1 MTLEELL
8 LLDTPQL
15 REAVEANIE
24 RDPFAV
30 ALDKRLPHAAL
41 VATQVKYLQRARRKL
56 PAYYRARAIIPSLA
70 FEQSSS
76 EEAAGAKRWH
86 GSECL
91 DLTCGLGVDTM
102 LLASS
107 FDKVTSIE
115 RDPVLAEAA
124 RRNFARM
131 GITNVDVIC
140 AAAEEFVAAAD
151 ACGLRV
157 DLIYADPDRRST
169 DGRKLVL
176 PGECSPNVT
185 TLLPA
190 LHRMAGTIAFKL
202 SPLFDVAEAFRIFGS
217 DAAVEAV
224 SLGGECKEVLVESGE
239 TAGKGTVAA
248 NVIGIGR
255 AAYPADEAAGATTA
269 DFAPPYHYLFIPDAA
284 LRKARIVRR
293 YAVETMPGS
302 HAVSPE
308 GYVFTDNLPIGQPL
322 GHAYRIVSME
332 RYDPA
337 RLRKSLRNR
346 GIRSLKL
353 HVHNFPVKPAGII
366 GRLGIK
372 EGDAAEIAFIGA
384 GGELWAVELTPA
396 TPSGDR

>member
-8 LLDTPQL
+8 LLDTSAL

-56 PAYYRARAIIPSLA
+56 PSYYRARAIIPSLA

-76 EEAAGAKRWH
+76 EEAAGAKRWR
-86 GSECL
+86 GTECI

-102 LLASS
+102 LLARS

-131 GITNVDVIC
+131 GIANVEVVC

-151 ACGLRV
+151 ACGRRV
-157 DLIYADPDRRST
+157 DLIYADPDRRSA

-176 PGECSPNVT
+176 PEECSPDVT
-185 TLLPA
+185 ALLPA
-190 LHRMAGTIAFKL
+190 LRRMAGTLAFKL

-217 DAAVEAV
+217 DAAVEVV

-239 TAGKGTVAA
+239 AAEKGTVAA
-248 NVIGIGR
+248 HVIGTGR
-255 AAYPADEAAGATTA
+255 AAYPAVEAAEATTA
-269 DFAPPYHYLFIPDAA
+269 GFAPPYRYLFIPDAA

-293 YAVETMPGS
+293 YTAETMPGG

-308 GYVFTDNLPIGQPL
+308 GYVFTDDLPAGQPL
-322 GHAYRIVSME
+322 GRAYRIVSME

-337 RLRKSLRNR
+337 RLRKSLRDK
-346 GIRSLKL
+346 GIKSIKL
-353 HVHNFPVKPAGII
+353 HIHNFPVKPAGII
-366 GRLGIK
+366 GRLGVK

-384 GGELWAVELTPA
+384 GGELWTVELAPA
-396 TPSGDR
+396 ATSGDR